1 MTTASNS
8 GSSDPFSGNVIDAF
22 VKLVVL
28 VLLMSSCFLIIRPF
42 MMLVVW
48 AIVIAVAVHPL
59 FLKLRSLLGGKDGL
73 AAGVFVLLGT
83 VLLLLPSLSLGGSLI
98 DSLIDLSSHLNEG
111 ALDIPPPPDSVAGW
125 PLIGESVSHTWSLA
139 STNMDSALEDFS
151 PQLKAIG
158 AWLLHAVGGVV
169 GTLLQFIVSVILA
182 GALLA
187 NAEGGHRVSHS
198 IATRLVGD
206 KGDNVV
212 SMSTVTIRSV
222 AVGVL
227 GVALIQSTL
236 AAIGL
241 VLANVPGAEILALL
255 VLLLAIMQLPP
266 LLILLPAALY
276 VFSVESTGVAVAF
289 AVWSVFVSVSDSF
302 LKPLLLGRGVDVP
315 MLVILLGAI
324 GGMIAWGVIGL
335 FVGAVMLALG
345 YKLFYVWLGETQEAA
360 EEAS

>member
-1 MTTASNS
+1 MTTASSS
-8 GSSDPFSGNVIDAF
+8 GPSNLFSENVIDAF
-22 VKLVVL
+22 IKL
-28 VLLMSSCFLIIRPF
+28 VLLALLLSSCFLIVRPF

-48 AIVIAVAVHPL
+48 AIVLAVAVYPL
-59 FLKLRSLLGGKDGL
+59 FLKLRSLMGGKGGL
-73 AAGVFVLLGT
+73 AAAVFALLGIT
-83 VLLLLPSLSLGGSLI
+83 LLLLPSLSLGGSLI
-98 DSLIDLSSHLNEG
+98 DSLIDISRRLNEG

-125 PLIGESVSHTWSLA
+125 PLIGESVSHTWNLA
-139 STNMDSALEDFS
+139 STNIDSALEDFS
-151 PQLKAIG
+151 PQLKAIA
-158 AWLLHAVGGVV
+158 AWLLHAVGGAV
-169 GTLLQFIVSVILA
+169 GSLLQFIVSVIIA
-182 GALLA
+182 GVLLA
-187 NAEGGHRVSHS
+187 HAEGGHRIFRS
-198 IATRLVGD
+198 IATRLVGE
-206 KGDNVV
+206 KGQNVV

-222 AVGVL
+222 ALGVL
-227 GVALIQSTL
+227 GVALIQSIL

-241 VLANVPGAEILALL
+241 VLADVPGAEILALA

-289 AVWSVFVSVSDSF
+289 AAWSLFVSVSDSF

-345 YKLFYVWLGETQEAA
+345 YKLFYIWLDETQEVA